1 MIILKGDEYLEY
13 MIAKEYLEFK
23 FTNDYKDIVTIR
35 VDDAVYEED
44 EEVSRV
50 ANQLVELEVFQGKN
64 AIVDRA
70 LNARLVTVN
79 YDDIAI

>member
-1 MIILKGDEYLEY
+1 

-50 ANQLVELEVFQGKN
+50 ANQLAELEVFQGKN

>member
-1 MIILKGDEYLEY
+1 

-50 ANQLVELEVFQGKN
+50 ANQLAELEVFQGKN
-64 AIVDRA
+64 DVVDRA

-79 YDDIAI
+79 YDDIVI